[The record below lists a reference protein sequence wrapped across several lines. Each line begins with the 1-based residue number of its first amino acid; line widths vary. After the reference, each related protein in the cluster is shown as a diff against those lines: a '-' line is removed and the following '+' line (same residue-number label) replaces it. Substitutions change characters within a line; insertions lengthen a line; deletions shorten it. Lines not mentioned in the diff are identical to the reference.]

1 MNAQEIDLLL
11 PEAVIDE
18 IVEAAHKMMEA
29 WNTLAI
35 SLTEA
40 GILFKEN
47 FMKALGYSVEEKKE
61 EPRRD
66 IQTSK
71 PRFPRC
77 SRRMSTHYRYIPTAP
92 RNLPYMRRA
101 Y

>member
-11 PEAVIDE
+11 PETVIDE

-47 FMKALGYSVEEKKE
+47 FMKAFGYSVEEKKE
-61 EPRRD
+61 EPP
-66 IQTSK
+66 SGYSNK
-71 PRFPRC
+71 
-77 SRRMSTHYRYIPTAP
+77 
-92 RNLPYMRRA
+92 
-101 Y
+101 